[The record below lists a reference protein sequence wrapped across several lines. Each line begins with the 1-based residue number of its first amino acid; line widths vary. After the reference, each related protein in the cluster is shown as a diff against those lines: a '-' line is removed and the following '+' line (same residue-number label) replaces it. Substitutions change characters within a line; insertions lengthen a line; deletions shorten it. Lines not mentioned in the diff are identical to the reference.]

1 VRGSTAESRPTMASP
16 LQVLAPL
23 PAAVPESSP
32 LGAARVRRR
41 LTVEEAAVR
50 AGLTPDNI
58 RALEEGRIYR
68 FPSVNDALAATLVY
82 AHALGITDREARG
95 LAGLE
100 GGAGRRFRS
109 WRRLAA
115 VAAFIA
121 ALGALAWFLAVPQV
135 RDAVTPAAPASAE
148 AERPLP
154 PPWEVRVDVFNGT
167 ELANAA
173 TLMANEIAG
182 PLAYRLGTVENA
194 ERLDYVQTR
203 VYYPPGSY
211 EVAKRL
217 ADDLGVQTTALPSGE
232 EANRLIV
239 IVGLDRAGSG

>member
-1 VRGSTAESRPTMASP
+1 MASH
-16 LQVLAPL
+16 LQVVAPP
-23 PAAVPESSP
+23 PAATPESSP
-32 LGAARVRRR
+32 LGAARLRRR

-50 AGLTPDNI
+50 AGLSPDEL
-58 RALEEGRIYR
+58 RSLEEGRIYR

-95 LAGLE
+95 LAGLAE
-100 GGAGRRFRS
+100 GRRRFR
-109 WRRLAA
+109 WRRYAALAA
-115 VAAFIA
+115 FLAAA
-121 ALGALAWFLAVPQV
+121 GALAWFVALPQV
-135 RDAVTPAAPASAE
+135 RDAVVPAPAPAK
-148 AERPLP
+148 AERQLP
-154 PPWEVRVDVFNGT
+154 PPWEIRVDVFNGT
-167 ELANAA
+167 EMPNAA

-211 EVAKRL
+211 DIAKRL
-217 ADDLGVQTTALPSGE
+217 ADDLGVQTTALPTGDD
-232 EANRLIV
+232 AYRLLV